1 MVLYCYFHFGYIVP
15 AIYKSVFDHMVSSII
30 VLDQQLCVR
39 YNNLAAEQLIKL
51 SSKRME
57 GSHLNTLFHQL
68 SSSSQLFAQV
78 FETDQGFTDNLATLT
93 CHDLR
98 TVTADLSVTPIEVE
112 QQYYLLVEIRQ
123 VDQQQRISE
132 ELRQITQ
139 QQLAKNLVKGLAHE
153 IKNPLGGLRGAAQ
166 LLHRQ
171 LDESSQEYTQMII
184 EQADR
189 LNNLVERLL
198 GPNTLNQHQLHNI
211 HKVLE
216 KIVKLV
222 SFELPDNVTIKRDY
236 DPSIPDLSID
246 EDLIQQ
252 ALLNIIQNAIQA
264 LNNTG
269 TITIVTRVANQVT
282 INRQRHRL
290 AIELKIIDNG
300 PGIPEHL
307 HNTLF
312 YPMVTGRAEGTGLGL
327 SIAQTLVQQ
336 HQGRIDFKS
345 TAGNTEFT
353 VLLPVIKE
361 D

>member
-1 MVLYCYFHFGYIVP
+1 VP
-15 AIYKSVFDHMVSSII
+15 AIYKSLFDHMVSSII
-30 VLDQQLCVR
+30 VLDTQLCVS
-39 YNNLAAEQLIKL
+39 YNNPAAEQLIKL
-51 SSKRME
+51 STKRMK
-57 GSHLNTLFHQL
+57 GSHLNSIFHEL
-68 SSSSQLFAQV
+68 SSSDELFFQV

-93 CHDLR
+93 CLDFR
-98 TVTADLSVTPIEVE
+98 SVTVDLSVTPINV
-112 QQYYLLVEIRQ
+112 QDKHYLLIEIRQ

-132 ELRQITQ
+132 EMQQITQ

-171 LDESSQEYTQMII
+171 LDESSQEYTQMIM

-198 GPNTLNQHQLHNI
+198 GPNTLHSHENHNI
-211 HKVLE
+211 HQVLE
-216 KIVKLV
+216 KIIKLV
-222 SFELPDNVTIKRDY
+222 SIELPETITLKRDY

-246 EDLIQQ
+246 QDQIQQ

-264 LNNTG
+264 LKG
-269 TITIVTRVANQVT
+269 AGEITIVTRVSNQVT
-282 INRQRHRL
+282 INGQRHRL

-327 SIAQTLVQQ
+327 SIAQTLIQQ
-336 HQGRIDFKS
+336 HRGRIDFKS
-345 TAGNTEFT
+345 CAGQTEFT

-361 D
+361 S